1 MENGSTPNW
10 LKQRAFL
17 TPNRIA
23 LISSIK
29 QYTFQELWERTK
41 SIAGKIKTATLHA
54 ESWCMGL
61 LIKNTEQSVLLI
73 HALQQL
79 GISAVLLN
87 NKLSAKELDFQL
99 NDMGLKMVI
108 YDESFQGKINE
119 LASWNS
125 NVNMLSISTLQTFN
139 ETPFEQIETFSF
151 EKVCSVMYTSGTTGK
166 PKGVLQTYGN
176 HWWSAIGSSLN
187 LGLHEKDMWL
197 CAVPLF
203 HISGYS
209 ILMKSVIYGMPV
221 RLYES
226 FDVSEIN
233 YELKQGKVTIMSVVT
248 NMLNR
253 MMNELRAGDSYHENF
268 RCMLL
273 GGGPAPLPLLETCK
287 ERNIP
292 VFQTYGMTETSS
304 QIVTLSPE
312 YSISKLGS
320 AGKPLFP
327 AEIKIMKNN
336 KRALPYE
343 EGEIY
348 VKGPN
353 VTKGYYK
360 REEANENS
368 FVGEWFQTGDIGYV
382 DEEGFL
388 FMLDRRSDLIISG
401 GENVYPAQIEETLL
415 SYPTVMDVGVVGI
428 PSSKWG
434 EVPCAFVVT
443 KQKNVSEEELL
454 LHCRQ
459 HLASYKTPKKFI
471 FVDELPRNASNK
483 LLRRVLKDWWK
494 KELNQE

>member
-23 LISSIK
+23 LISSTK
-29 QYTFQELWERTK
+29 QYTFQDIWEQTNLLAR
-41 SIAGKIKTATLHA
+41 KIKTATMHA
-54 ESWCMGL
+54 ENWCVGL
-61 LIKNTEQSVLLI
+61 LIKNTDQSVLLI

-79 GISAVLLN
+79 GVTSVLLN
-87 NKLSAKELDFQL
+87 NKLSPKELEFQM
-99 NDMGLKMVI
+99 NDMELTTVI
-108 YDESFQGKINE
+108 YDDSFQEKIND
-119 LASWNS
+119 LSLLDLS
-125 NVNMLSISTLQTFN
+125 VQVVSISTLLTYK
-139 ETPFEQIETFSF
+139 ETPFQPIDNFSF
-151 EKVCSVMYTSGTTGK
+151 EKVCSVMYTSGTTGN

-187 LGLHEKDMWL
+187 LGLHEEDMWL

-209 ILMKSVIYGMPV
+209 ILMKSIIYGMPV
-221 RLYES
+221 KLYES

-233 YELKQGKVTIMSVVT
+233 HELKQGKVTIMSVVT

-253 MMNELRAGDSYHENF
+253 MMNELKANDTYHENF

-273 GGGPAPLPLLETCK
+273 GGGPAPLPLLETCR

-336 KRALPYE
+336 KRAVPYE

-353 VTKGYYK
+353 VTKGYYR

-368 FVGEWFQTGDIGYV
+368 FAEEWFQTGDIGYV
-382 DEEGFL
+382 DGEGFL

-415 SYPTVMDVGVVGI
+415 SYPTVMDAGVVGI
-428 PSSKWG
+428 PSAKWG

-443 KQKNVSEEELL
+443 KQKNVSEEELI
-454 LHCRQ
+454 LHCEQ

-471 FVDELPRNASNK
+471 FIDELPRNASNK

-494 KELNQE
+494 KAVGQG